1 MSDPSASER
10 SDSPSSNTSAP
21 HTRHGCDCRILQ
33 PSRHAISQIVEAGGV
48 PILGISTGDT
58 DKLHL
63 YEKTYDGKT
72 AYVAFVPT
80 DQHTVCSP
88 DYNTITTCQLMA
100 LAMTLGK
107 IYVHE
112 IRAELCFWLA
122 GLCVPAGQS
131 TSGAN
136 VAEIQRNAYRVLR
149 IG

>member
-1 MSDPSASER
+1 MSDTSASER
-10 SDSPSSNTSAP
+10 SSNASAP
-21 HTRHGCDCRILQ
+21 HTRQGCDCRTIQ
-33 PSRHAISQIVEAGGV
+33 PSQHAISKIVESGGV

-58 DKLHL
+58 DKLDL

-80 DQHTVCSP
+80 DQRAVCSP

-100 LAMTLGK
+100 IAMTLGK

-131 TSGAN
+131 RPEPN
-136 VAEIQRNAYRVLR
+136 MAEIQRNAYRVLH